1 MEIQLLGQ
9 GYEKESENSVGNHLI
24 RLLSDKEF
32 QSFTAITAFLSQ
44 AGIRGLSS
52 YINEAKSH
60 LDIIT
65 IITGVDQKGTSKE
78 ALEELTKLD
87 VNAYVF
93 YQPSIT
99 IFHPKIY
106 LFEGTKKS
114 ALIIGSSNLTA
125 QGLFSNI
132 EASLLLNIDNEK
144 DSEIITQLKNYY
156 KGLFDLTEPN
166 LKKLNKKL
174 IKGLVKAEVVPTEEE
189 RKAIQDKAKKSG
201 DKETEK
207 LIYQIFPK
215 RAIAQIPSSFRK
227 PRKASKKKAKKAKKK
242 LKKQKAAN
250 QSKAVFDKTA
260 LLWESGALTQR
271 DLNIPTGGNTNPTG
285 SMLFKKGKNED
296 IDQRHFF
303 RDEVFN
309 SLDWQNDN
317 RKNLSHLERT
327 QATFKIIVEGIEI
340 GTFELKLTHNSKTD
354 TTTYKQKN
362 SMTSISWGE
371 VKAFIAKKE
380 LIDKTV
386 KLYYQTG
393 TENQFVLVFE

>member
-9 GYEKESENSVGNHLI
+9 GYEKESKNSVGNHLI

-78 ALEELTKLD
+78 ALEELIKLD

-227 PRKASKKKAKKAKKK
+227 PRKTSKKKAIKKIE
-242 LKKQKAAN
+242 KQKAAAN
-250 QSKAVFDKTA
+250 QTKAAFDKTS

-271 DLNIPTGGNTNPTG
+271 DLNVPTGDNTNPTG
-285 SMLFKKGKNED
+285 SMLFKKGKNEG

-303 RDEVFN
+303 RDEIFN
-309 SLDWQNDN
+309 SLGWEKEVDAI
-317 RKNLSHLERT
+317 LE
-327 QATFKIIVEGIEI
+327 FS
-340 GTFELKLTHNSKTD
+340 LN
-354 TTTYKQKN
+354 
-362 SMTSISWGE
+362 
-371 VKAFIAKKE
+371 
-380 LIDKTV
+380 
-386 KLYYQTG
+386 
-393 TENQFVLVFE
+393 

>member
-9 GYEKESENSVGNHLI
+9 GYEKESANSVGNHLI
-24 RLLSDKEF
+24 EFLADKEF
-32 QSFTAITAFLSQ
+32 QSFTAISAFISQ
-44 AGIRGLSS
+44 AGITGLSTH
-52 YINEAKSH
+52 IDKAKEH
-60 LDIIT
+60 LKVIT

-78 ALEELTKLD
+78 ALEALIRLD

-106 LFEGTKKS
+106 LFEGVEKS
-114 ALIIGSSNLTA
+114 VLMIGSSNLTA

-132 EASLLLNIDNEK
+132 EASLLLRIDNKE
-144 DSEIITQLKNYY
+144 DNEIIVQLKEYY

-174 IKGLVKAEVVPTEEE
+174 IKGLVKADVVPTEEE
-189 RKAIQDKAKKSG
+189 RKAIQDKARKSA

-207 LIYQIFPK
+207 IIYQIFPK
-215 RAIAQIPSSFRK
+215 RAIAKIPSGFRK
-227 PRKASKKKAKKAKKK
+227 PRKASKKKAKKIV
-242 LKKQKAAN
+242 KKQKAA
-250 QSKAVFDKTA
+250 KAIFDINA
-260 LLWESGALTQR
+260 ALWESGALTQR

-309 SLDWQNDN
+309 SLDWQNDP

-327 QATFKIIVEGIEI
+327 KAFFKIIVEGEER
-340 GTFELKLTHNSKTD
+340 GAFELKLTHNSRTD
-354 TTTYKQKN
+354 TKTYKQKN
-362 SMTSISWGE
+362 SMTQISWGE
-371 VKAFIAKKE
+371 AKALIAKKE
-380 LIDKTV
+380 LIGKTV
-386 KLYYQTG
+386 KLYNETG
-393 TENQFVLVFE
+393 TDNQFVLFFE